1 MGKSASSLF
10 SLADAFSLSSLVG
23 AFNLS
28 SLAGTS
34 SLFNLILQVFLDRKW
49 GFINIFLK
57 LVSLLRSCI
66 QHILFSTANK
76 Q

>member
-10 SLADAFSLSSLVG
+10 SLADAFSLSSLAG

-49 GFINIFLK
+49 GFINMPIK
-57 LVSLLRSCI
+57 V
-66 QHILFSTANK
+66 K
-76 Q
+76 